1 MAVPLG
7 LPSSSFRIL
16 LPWKIQNPVREMSY
30 AVDPL
35 YLSMKE
41 ESETG
46 IAWRVQEG
54 RRGKIEYQ
62 IRSDQISRSVVS
74 DSLRPHES
82 QHARP
87 PCP

>member
-16 LPWKIQNPVREMSY
+16 LPRKIQNPVREMSY

-41 ESETG
+41 ESENG
-46 IAWRVQEG
+46 ITWKVQEG
-54 RRGKIEYQ
+54 RRGKIEYHIISDQ
-62 IRSDQISRSVVS
+62 IRSVAQLCPT
-74 DSLRPHES
+74 LRPHVYS
-82 QHARP
+82 
-87 PCP
+87 